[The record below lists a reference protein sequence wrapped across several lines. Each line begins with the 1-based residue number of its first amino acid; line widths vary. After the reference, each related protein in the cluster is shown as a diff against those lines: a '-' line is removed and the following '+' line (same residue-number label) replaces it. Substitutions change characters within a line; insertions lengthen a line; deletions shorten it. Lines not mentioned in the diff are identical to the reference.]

1 MEKISSAAVYLSNV
15 TGKDLNSSMTTLL
28 GTYNG
33 TTTQLKQLGIDVS
46 NLTKDELAQGTAID
60 VVIGKFEEL
69 SDAMAEASA
78 SQSLKNIRDT
88 LGDIRQGFGQ
98 IISTFL
104 SL

>member
-1 MEKISSAAVYLSNV
+1 MYLSNV

-33 TTTQLKQLGIDVS
+33 TTTQLKLGIDVS

-88 LGDIRQGFGQ
+88 LVDIRQGFGQ